1 MKPYVSA
8 LILLLGLTQM
18 AFATGPAGSTGAV
31 ATVPGSIVTWRPG
44 DPVPPGVVTVL
55 TAPMQRYQRL
65 RPMGPDT
72 TLRKK

>member
-31 ATVPGSIVTWRPG
+31 ATVSGSIVTWRPG
-44 DPVPPGVVTVL
+44 DPVP
-55 TAPMQRYQRL
+55 Y
-65 RPMGPDT
+65 
-72 TLRKK
+72 